1 MAVTGKMT
9 VDLYANSDPFVQGMK
24 AAADAAKKSGSG
36 IASSI
41 EKINAKQMK
50 NLSGQLLGGLGV
62 IGMADAGAKMAL
74 EMIKGFKNGSEK
86 GLSGAMEI
94 IGNSLIATIKS
105 IPIAGTFFEIG
116 KSIGEWASGVDAAN
130 ESIARSNE
138 QMKRTTDIV
147 TKLKALQSPST
158 ALTNQEAK
166 NANFGKSADVLAQE
180 QALAEKLKQAQDL
193 YDLQKINAA
202 KQTTDRMADYDLKAA
217 QRKEEMLSSRSG
229 AMYDARKEAKNR
241 DEFKDKL
248 GQQEDNQFIALKNQY
263 DEELKLVDAAVEKL
277 KAAQDIGNQNNKNA
291 QESKQN
297 DADLIAAQSAL
308 DKLQLDAHQIG
319 MSARDIELERLAIMD
334 GMDMTMLSQAMA
346 AWDQVDA
353 ARQAKDLAAENL
365 KFRQDANKEALDGE
379 NDLAEARKAYAET
392 EAALNAQ
399 AAGTSNVEGLSTAI
413 GSIKIAGSTDFS
425 IEKQMD
431 IAKQQL
437 NAVEL
442 HTEILQE
449 IADSLNAMGGTT

>member
-9 VDLYANSDPFVQGMK
+9 VDLYANPDPFVQGMK
-24 AAADAAKKSGSG
+24 AAENAAKKSGSG
-36 IASSI
+36 IAASI

-50 NLSGQLLGGLGV
+50 NLTHELLGGLGV

-74 EMIKGFKNGSEK
+74 EMINGFKKGSEK

-147 TKLKALQSPST
+147 TKLKALQSPSN
-158 ALTNQEAK
+158 ALTNQQTK

-180 QALAEKLKQAQDL
+180 QTLAEKSKQAQDL
-193 YDLQKINAA
+193 YDSQKINAA
-202 KQTTDRMADYDLKAA
+202 KQTTDRMADYDMKAA
-217 QRKEEMLSSRSG
+217 ERRNSG
-229 AMYDARKEAKNR
+229 GRNKGGRWNADAELKKRN
-241 DEFKDKL
+241 EFQEKL
-248 GQQEDNQFIALKNQY
+248 GQQEDNQLIVLKNQY
-263 DEELKLVDAAVEKL
+263 DEELKSADLAVQELKDA
-277 KAAQDIGNQNNKNA
+277 QNIGNQNNKNA
-291 QESKQN
+291 QEKNKN
-297 DADLIAAQSAL
+297 DNDLIAAQSAL

-319 MSARDIELERLAIMD
+319 MSARDIELERLANMD
-334 GMDMTMLSQAMA
+334 GMNMTMLSQAMA

-353 ARQAKDLAAENL
+353 ARQAKDLAAQNL
-365 KFRQDANKEALDGE
+365 KFREDANKEALDGE
-379 NDLAEARKAYAET
+379 NDLAKARQAYAET
-392 EAALNAQ
+392 EAELNAK

-413 GSIKIAGSTDFS
+413 GSIKVAGSTDFS

-437 NAVEL
+437 NAAEL
-442 HTEILQE
+442 HTDILQE
-449 IADSLNAMGGTT
+449 IADSLNAMGATT

>member
-9 VDLYANSDPFVQGMK
+9 VDLYGNTHPFVQSMK
-24 AAADAAKKSGSG
+24 AADDAAKKSGGS
-36 IASSI
+36 ISASI
-41 EKINAKQMK
+41 EKINSKQMK
-50 NLSGQLLGGLGV
+50 NISAQILGGLGV

-74 EMIKGFKNGSEK
+74 EMIKGFKKGSEN

-158 ALTNQEAK
+158 ALTNQETK

-180 QALAEKLKQAQDL
+180 QARAEKQKQAKDV
-193 YDLQKINAA
+193 YDAQIINAS
-202 KQTTDRMADYDLKAA
+202 KQTTDRIADYDAKAA
-217 QRKEEMLSSRSG
+217 QRKENTSRRV
-229 AMYDARKEAKNR
+229 YNFNKEAKDR
-241 DEFKDKL
+241 DEFKVKL
-248 GQQEDNQFIALKNQY
+248 GQQEENQFIAIKNQY
-263 DEELKLVDAAVEKL
+263 DEQLKLADAEGEKL
-277 KAAQDIGNQNNKNA
+277 KASQEVGNQNNKNA
-291 QESKQN
+291 EEKTKNKN
-297 DADLIAAQSAL
+297 DEIAAQSAL

-319 MSARDIELERLAIMD
+319 MDARDIELERLASMD
-334 GMDMTMLSQAMA
+334 GMTMAMLTQALA
-346 AWDQVDA
+346 AWDQVEA
-353 ARQAKDLAAENL
+353 AHQAKDLAAKNL
-365 KFRQDANKEALDGE
+365 VFRQDANKEALDGA
-379 NDLAEARKAYAET
+379 NDLAKARKDYADT
-392 EAALNAQ
+392 EAELNAQ
-399 AAGTSNVEGLSTAI
+399 AAGTSNVAGLSTAI
-413 GSIKIAGSTDFS
+413 GSIKVAGSTDFS

-437 NAVEL
+437 NATEL
-442 HTEILQE
+442 HTDILQE
-449 IADSLNAMGGTT
+449 IADTLNAMGATT

>member
-9 VDLYANSDPFVQGMK
+9 VDLYGNTHPFVQSMK
-24 AAADAAKKSGSG
+24 AADDAAKKSGG
-36 IASSI
+36 SI
-41 EKINAKQMK
+41 GESIDKINKKQIK
-50 NLSGQLLGGLGV
+50 NLSHEILGGLGV

-74 EMIKGFKNGSEK
+74 EMIKGFKDGSEK

-94 IGNSLIATIKS
+94 IGNSLITTIKS

-158 ALTNQEAK
+158 ALTNQETK

-180 QALAEKLKQAQDL
+180 QTLAEKSKQAQDL
-193 YDLQKINAA
+193 YDSQKINAA
-202 KQTTDRMADYDLKAA
+202 KQTTDRMADYDMKANE
-217 QRKEEMLSSRSG
+217 RKNNSGRKTGSWNFEAEEKKR
-229 AMYDARKEAKNR
+229 N
-241 DEFKDKL
+241 EFEEKL
-248 GQQEDNQFIALKNQY
+248 GQQQENQLVVLKNQY
-263 DEELKLVDAAVEKL
+263 EEEMKLADAEVEKL
-277 KAAQDIGNQNNKNA
+277 KAAQDIGNQNNKDA

-319 MSARDIELERLAIMD
+319 MDARDIELERLANME
-334 GMDMTMLSQAMA
+334 GMGMEMLTQAMA
-346 AWDQVDA
+346 AWDQVEA
-353 ARQAKDLAAENL
+353 ARQAKDLAAQNL
-365 KFRQDANKEALDGE
+365 KFREDANKEALDGE
-379 NDLAEARKAYAET
+379 NDLAKARQAYAET
-392 EAALNAQ
+392 EAELNAQ

-413 GSIKIAGSTDFS
+413 GSIKVAGSTDFS

-437 NAVEL
+437 NATEL
-442 HTEILQE
+442 HTDILKE
-449 IADSLNAMGGTT
+449 IADSLNAMGATT